1 MPPEKL
7 ECGDLMWVERRR
19 DVRIIISLPG
29 RYSLADRRDAQGE
42 RRQFACRA
50 INISKHAIGLATPV
64 IGRLGERV
72 IADIDGLPRLEG
84 VITRIL
90 GERGFVMSIFADD
103 EKRAALVGKIEW
115 LDSHKN
121 LEVSDGRTRKRF
133 VPQNPHSTL
142 VLHDGTVASCF
153 VIDISAS
160 GAAVSAD
167 NVPAIG
173 TVLAI
178 GKVVGR
184 VVRHFV
190 GGFAVKFIDCHDAD
204 SIESLVMRAV

>member
-7 ECGDLMWVERRR
+7 ECDDLMWVERRR

-29 RYSLADRRDAQGE
+29 RYSLADRRDARGE

-50 INISKHAIGLATPV
+50 INISKHAIALATPV

-72 IADIDGLPRLEG
+72 IADIDGLPRLQG
-84 VITRIL
+84 GIARLL
-90 GERGFVMSIFADD
+90 GGRGFVMSILASD
-103 EKRAALVGKIEW
+103 EQRDALASKIEW
-115 LDSHKN
+115 LDDHKN
-121 LEVSDGRTRKRF
+121 LDVSDSRGRKRF
-133 VPQNPHSTL
+133 VPKDPHSTM

-153 VIDISAS
+153 VIDVSAS

-167 NVPAIG
+167 LVPAVG
-173 TVLAI
+173 TVLAV
-178 GKVVGR
+178 GKVIGR

-190 GGFAVKFIDCHDAD
+190 GGFAIKFVHHHDPD
-204 SIESLVMRAV
+204 NIEALVISAT